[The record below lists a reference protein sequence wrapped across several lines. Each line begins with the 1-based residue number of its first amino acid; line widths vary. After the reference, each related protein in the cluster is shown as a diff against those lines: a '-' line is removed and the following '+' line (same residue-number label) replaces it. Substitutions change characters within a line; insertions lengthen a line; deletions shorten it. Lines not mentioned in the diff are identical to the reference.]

1 MTSPISFNAR
11 AARSGIGSHASIE
24 PRHVRFQHRS
34 EIPGILEPTPVR
46 QTWARI
52 VTEAL
57 LALGTA
63 IIVVGA
69 LWRLS

>member
-11 AARSGIGSHASIE
+11 AARSGIGAHAPLE
-24 PRHVRFQHRS
+24 ERHVRFQRTQ
-34 EIPGILEPTPVR
+34 ELQGILEPTAIR

-57 LALGTA
+57 LALATA